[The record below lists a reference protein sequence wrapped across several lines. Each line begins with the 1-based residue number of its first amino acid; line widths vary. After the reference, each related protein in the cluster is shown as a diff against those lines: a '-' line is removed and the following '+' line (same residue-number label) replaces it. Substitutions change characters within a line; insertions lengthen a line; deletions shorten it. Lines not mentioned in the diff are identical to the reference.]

1 MAISCTYIRL
11 RMRGGIW
18 LMLKQIP
25 GWRDLL
31 PVLGKLLMIVVFP
44 IVVQQSVLAQQLSES
59 ELAGK
64 KLFLQRCS
72 VCHMPAPSQ
81 LHLPEL
87 PTYGPKLEG
96 YITDTNTEN
105 RMRTVIRDGTT
116 RMPGFRYGLTET
128 DMDYIVTY
136 LKIFKLS
143 DFIHPGAEVG
153 GGPDKIVPL
162 DNLANMGTT
171 EEPTD

>member
-1 MAISCTYIRL
+1 MSKQYTGRQRYHPLLAQ
-11 RMRGGIW
+11 
-18 LMLKQIP
+18 LMSIIALSLV
-25 GWRDLL
+25 LL
-31 PVLGKLLMIVVFP
+31 QFAA
-44 IVVQQSVLAQQLSES
+44 AQQLSES

-96 YITDTNTEN
+96 FIMDANTEN
-105 RMRTVIRDGTT
+105 RARSAIRDGTT

-128 DMDYIVTY
+128 DMDQIVLY

-143 DFIHPGAEVG
+143 DFIHPGEDVG
-153 GGPDKIVPL
+153 GGPDKIVPV
-162 DNLANMGTT
+162 DNLAK
-171 EEPTD
+171 EKL